1 MHCET
6 SEHLKKCCSRF
17 GARIFEFW
25 RGFGEGAGLNNPVTE
40 PKRSQNS
47 KRPRSLYLPPNGYSI
62 FENALS
68 IENSVETKSAES
80 VAARRRLLSVRG
92 EPLFLADWL
101 RPVFIHYEVP
111 APILQRDVP
120 FLLDLRDGK
129 AYVSLV
135 AFTMRRMRP
144 FRGGKFTE
152 WFLKPLAQN
161 DFLNVR
167 TYVRHRGEPGIYF
180 LTEWMNNPLSVRLGP
195 WTFGLPYRFG
205 EFDYHHQHETGI
217 FHGTVREKT
226 HALDFNYEGNS
237 TEQIFKPCAPD
248 SLDEFLL
255 ERYTAFTSHQNSR
268 RFFRIW
274 HEPWRQQSLQISVK
288 DLRLLQN
295 VWPWFAQAKLVGA
308 NFSPGAHDVWM
319 GRPHRVNA

>member
-6 SEHLKKCCSRF
+6 S
-17 GARIFEFW
+17 
-25 RGFGEGAGLNNPVTE
+25 
-40 PKRSQNS
+40 
-47 KRPRSLYLPPNGYSI
+47 
-62 FENALS
+62 S
-68 IENSVETKSAES
+68 IESAVETGSNLSE
-80 VAARRRLLSVRG
+80 AARQRLLSVRG

-101 RPVFIHYEVP
+101 RPVFVHYEVP
-111 APILQRDVP
+111 AEKLQRDVP
-120 FLLDLRDGK
+120 FELDLHEGK

-144 FRGGKFTE
+144 FRGGRLTE
-152 WFLKPLAQN
+152 WLLKPIANN

-205 EFDYHHQHETGI
+205 ALNYEHRHENGNVTGS
-217 FHGTVREKT
+217 VRET
-226 HALDFNYEGNS
+226 IHAPSFQYEGELACFS
-237 TEQIFKPCAPD
+237 KEISEKVATPLPGRRAPCPTG

-255 ERYTAFTSHQNSR
+255 ERYTAFTSHQATR

-274 HEPWRQQSLQISVK
+274 HQPWSQQSIHISVR
-288 DLRLLQN
+288 DISLLEN
-295 VWPWFAQAKLVGA
+295 VWPWFTDARLIRA
-308 NFSPGAHDVWM
+308 NYSPGARDVWM
-319 GRPHRVNA
+319 GRPHRVAATGDTATSSI

>member
-1 MHCET
+1 MHCEIL
-6 SEHLKKCCSRF
+6 S
-17 GARIFEFW
+17 I
-25 RGFGEGAGLNNPVTE
+25 
-40 PKRSQNS
+40 
-47 KRPRSLYLPPNGYSI
+47 KRP
-62 FENALS
+62 A
-68 IENSVETKSAES
+68 ETGPGFSE
-80 VAARRRLLSVRG
+80 AARQRLLSIKG

-111 APILQRDVP
+111 APILQHDVP
-120 FLLDLRDGK
+120 FALDLHDGK

-144 FRGGKFTE
+144 FRGGVLAE
-152 WFLKPLAQN
+152 WLLKPIARN

-205 EFDYHHQHETGI
+205 ELNYRHKCENGAFDGN
-217 FHGTVREKT
+217 VREKT
-226 HALDFNYEGNS
+226 DARSFSYEGILIQPHF
-237 TEQIFKPCAPD
+237 TPCPTG

-255 ERYTAFTSHQNSR
+255 ERYTAFTSHKTTR

-274 HEPWRQQSLQISVK
+274 HEPWKQQSIHISVN
-288 DLRLLQN
+288 DTRLLET
-295 VWPWFAQAKLVGA
+295 VWPWFADAKLIGA
-308 NFSPGAHDVWM
+308 NYSPGAHDVWM
-319 GRPHRVNA
+319 GRPHRAS